1 MTDKQIA
8 KKIKALENTLTSEMY
23 KDMQIREE
31 IHQLKM
37 KLNKVTP
44 VKDSH
49 FDCIGCGS

>member
-1 MTDKQIA
+1 MTNRQIV
-8 KKIKALENTLTSEMY
+8 KKIKALEKTLTSEMY

>member
-1 MTDKQIA
+1 MTDRQIV
-8 KKIKALENTLTSEMY
+8 KKIKALEKTLTSEMY